1 MFVLCPLYTTLFSI
15 AYTFCLFSVF
25 ILLSCFCY
33 LLLYHISEYKAVS
46 KFVISFF
53 RYGLHISLSVLLSR
67 YCQFLSFL
75 RHYYLCS
82 MFRFSMLLFCSSNKT
97 KSLMTALSSFL
108 LQIGIVGGRNLIVFV
123 GTLLLCNTSL
133 NMFLGRMILIIDFV
147 IQSRILGE
155 EEEKKGYLLLGKGTI
170 STNMTLDHRNRL
182 EEHTLSPQKKH

>member
-1 MFVLCPLYTTLFSI
+1 MAF
-15 AYTFCLFSVF
+15 
-25 ILLSCFCY
+25 
-33 LLLYHISEYKAVS
+33 
-46 KFVISFF
+46 
-53 RYGLHISLSVLLSR
+53 ISLYLFCFLVIVNFYLS
-67 YCQFLSFL
+67 YVTII
-75 RHYYLCS
+75 YLHV
-82 MFRFSMLLFCSSNKT
+82 RFSRLLFCSSNKT

-170 STNMTLDHRNRL
+170 STNMTLDHRNRQ
-182 EEHTLSPQKKH
+182 EEHTLSPQKKHWVLLLTLRVLYFEQSEVWWSVPAHLAQMP

>member
-1 MFVLCPLYTTLFSI
+1 
-15 AYTFCLFSVF
+15 
-25 ILLSCFCY
+25 
-33 LLLYHISEYKAVS
+33 
-46 KFVISFF
+46 
-53 RYGLHISLSVLLSR
+53 
-67 YCQFLSFL
+67 
-75 RHYYLCS
+75 
-82 MFRFSMLLFCSSNKT
+82 MLLFCSSNKT

-170 STNMTLDHRNRL
+170 GTDMTLDHRNRQ